1 MAINPNIALSFQ
13 APKIDDPLNKL
24 AQMEQIKAYRQN
36 ALAKQMEMDAAVRER
51 EMTNALRQRLASGKD
66 FGLSEAAMFGE
77 PGMKMY
83 GAMAGAKASDAT
95 RKAKELEIASNL
107 YKNVYLSKVPSVRT
121 AEDAKNWAASIQ
133 NDPRLSPITSQ
144 VSPEQ
149 AMAGLPKTD
158 ADVAA
163 WQEQLLVPFKDR
175 FSAENAAELARQSQA
190 AAMERTQFTAGA
202 SAIQGGLNR
211 AATAFNRQQ
220 SDRLSTAQKIVQNAY
235 NIDSVTGNYVRN
247 PEVSDQMLRDAVNVV
262 NSIFPSAQPGA
273 IPQVPDSTLEQPV
286 DAAASGVP
294 AGRTPPPP
302 GAPSMTAAPGTLL
315 PGQVSGSRAQ
325 ALEDK
330 ERARLETKMRVEQP
344 EIEKGI
350 LSNDPMALKTINEID
365 AIFNH
370 PDLKDVTGNVEGWG
384 RTFMGLLDQGNA
396 DVNAMIDSLKS
407 KAWLGSIQSFG
418 KGSGLTPITNEE
430 GNKLEQAYAL
440 LNQTMGTPAFQ
451 KSLLAFKDQLAAS
464 RRVIYNAYNDKY
476 GKLNIKG
483 WLPLS
488 VNTGSRVPQ
497 EAVDML
503 RKDPSKRN
511 IQYFNEAF
519 GPDVSTFI
527 LQGEK

>member
-13 APKIDDPLNKL
+13 APKFDDPLNKL

-66 FGLSEAAMFGE
+66 LGLSEAAMFGA
-77 PGMKMY
+77 PGMEVY

-95 RKAKELEIASNL
+95 RQAKELEIASNL

-163 WQEQLLVPFKDR
+163 WQEQLLVPFEDR
-175 FSAENAAELARQSQA
+175 FSAENAAELARESQA
-190 AAMERTQFTAGA
+190 AAMERAQLGVAA

-211 AATAFNRQQ
+211 AATASNRQQ
-220 SDRLSTAQKIVQNAY
+220 SDRLTIAQKIMQNAY

-247 PEVSDQMLRDAVNVV
+247 PEVSDEMLRDAVNVV
-262 NSIFPSAQPGA
+262 KGA

-325 ALEDK
+325 AAEDK
-330 ERARLETKMRVEQP
+330 EITKLEAKMKIEQP

-350 LSNDPMALKTINEID
+350 LLSDPVTLNAINEID
-365 AIFNH
+365 NIFNH
-370 PDLKDVTGNVEGWG
+370 PDLKDVTGNLEGWAK
-384 RTFMGLLDQGNA
+384 TFKGLIDQGDS
-396 DVNAMIDSLKS
+396 DVNAIVKSLKS

-418 KGSGLTPITNEE
+418 KGSGLTPITDAE
-430 GNKLEQAYAL
+430 GDKLEAAYAL
-440 LNQTMGTPAFQ
+440 LDQTMGTPAFQ
-451 KSLLAFKDQLAAS
+451 KNLLAFRDQLEAS

-483 WLPLS
+483 WRPLS
-488 VNTGSRVPQ
+488 AVYQGAVPQ
-497 EAVDML
+497 KAIDALLEN
-503 RKDPSKRN
+503 PSERR
-511 IQYFNEAF
+511 IRLFDRAF
-519 GPDVSTFI
+519 GEDVREY
-527 LQGEK
+527 LLKGAK